1 MPLIVADIAAGFAKE
16 TTAGLKKSAADRQ
29 NIINIAASRA
39 ITEGGKLYD
48 TRKLELKR
56 VREALKW
63 ARDNGFDEKTSKFL
77 ASRPQEEFI
86 GIQNDLKDA
95 ELRDQLGKKKSA
107 AEAEIELRRR
117 MAIVGEGPPVGGTIT
132 EAQLRE
138 FKALPTQQEF
148 DPYKVFGMETP
159 SKETPSFEE
168 GIQTRRALNEDW
180 YKTTAEGIVGKIPAD
195 AIDRD
200 QQSSISAQL
209 RNAFSKQFGLPGG
222 EREEALNTAGR
233 VLGLSSGQVKAL
245 LQGTETYDEIIPPE
259 GFRRP
264 LRRGD
269 EIALEKQE
277 MELSTAINKHQQ
289 SILELNAATNAD
301 EFANKTVKQWKRENP
316 DSDTSW
322 LIDHRNKA
330 YPDSMKLED
339 IITFNNMALKRAQ
352 TLELL
357 TRNNPSITNSHILSQ
372 EKRFAS
378 NAEKFVGTNIEESI
392 YGWKNTQPGSEL
404 AQVHRNLTDDM
415 LTIWYESQM
424 LGGLN
429 PLDSKILAN
438 GAMNDLGAIRHLN
451 YLINDPSLLDKEN
464 FIKSL
469 KDGEQS
475 PQQFSD
481 QLGKNK
487 LSDTP
492 PAMIAAMKKAIIS
505 AEDRGINIQAVTGQQ
520 IITHWLNQ
528 SNVPVGRR
536 ESFFDVAKKQTRTT
550 EVGAAGDTL
559 NDVEVETAEQKA
571 AHLAEE
577 KRLAEIKKKQD
588 QAGADPILETQA
600 ASVLREGLN
609 VILGNLGND
618 EWQKIVGAGDQ
629 KQIAKTLFPLL
640 RDVQKQLNAPP
651 YNLEIST
658 GQILDPILLSIKD
671 GNTDITRDDI
681 IIKILGSRR
690 SEAGES
696 RQKKAMGKR
705 LGAVVT
711 GYNNLVGDFVQ
722 EHLIKINDLDDAV
735 KGTPEQQKNA
745 SALIALER
753 DVDNAIASYQNGTMS
768 EQTVIAIIKE
778 AGLFTSKLIQQD
790 IALRKANKAP
800 TYSNSHRFTSHV
812 QSFNELFLN
821 E

>member
-159 SKETPSFEE
+159 SKETPSLDE

-233 VLGLSSGQVKAL
+233 VLGLSSDQVKAL

-269 EIALEKQE
+269 EIAIEQAE
-277 MELSTAINKHQQ
+277 MELSTARNKHQQ

-330 YPDSMKLED
+330 YPDNMKLGD
-339 IITFNNMALKRAQ
+339 IITFNDMALKRAQ

-357 TRNNPSITNSHILSQ
+357 TRNNLSITNSQILSI
-372 EKRFAS
+372 ERRFAS

-438 GAMNDLGAIRHLN
+438 GAMNDLGAILHLN

-475 PQQFSD
+475 PEQFSNR
-481 QLGKNK
+481 LGKNK
-487 LSDTP
+487 LRDTP

-505 AEDRGINIQAVTGQQ
+505 AEDRGVNIQAVTGQQ

-536 ESFFDVAKKQTRTT
+536 KSFFDVAQAGGEAGAGEGAGEGEGGEAEP
-550 EVGAAGDTL
+550 EV
-559 NDVEVETAEQKA
+559 VEAEPELVA
-571 AHLAEE
+571 AEE
-577 KRLAEIKKKQD
+577 E
-588 QAGADPILETQA
+588 E
-600 ASVLREGLN
+600 
-609 VILGNLGND
+609 
-618 EWQKIVGAGDQ
+618 
-629 KQIAKTLFPLL
+629 PLL
-640 RDVQKQLNAPP
+640 RTPEAITLKSELNSFVSSVGSEEWRAVLGRGDKKEITNLLQGPIRGIVEILNNKYPNLDIGFGTVMAPIMSRIEEG
-651 YNLEIST
+651 NGNIT
-658 GQILDPILLSIKD
+658 DDAIITAILS
-671 GNTDITRDDI
+671 
-681 IIKILGSRR
+681 SRR
-690 SEAGES
+690 SELDVAPEKTDEEPTAPQQIGERLESIIDTHSNFVGEFIWRNRAQFVDLARKQAGTSEQQAS
-696 RQKKAMGKR
+696 AKKMLDFQADIEEAKNKYEAGRISEQELIEMIRQSGNLASTIIQEDISLRNANEKQMY
-705 LGAVVT
+705 T
-711 GYNNLVGDFVQ
+711 GS
-722 EHLIKINDLDDAV
+722 HKLIGPMEAFNDLF
-735 KGTPEQQKNA
+735 P
-745 SALIALER
+745 
-753 DVDNAIASYQNGTMS
+753 
-768 EQTVIAIIKE
+768 
-778 AGLFTSKLIQQD
+778 
-790 IALRKANKAP
+790 
-800 TYSNSHRFTSHV
+800 
-812 QSFNELFLN
+812 NE
-821 E
+821 